1 MESRHLGVMA
11 ICGLVVVVLCGPI
24 GVRTE
29 AADRQNGDIL
39 VRLFGGTAEIA
50 SRSALDQAD
59 LYLHKG
65 AGHLCEDH
73 GHDGDQQRSHS
84 LPMQGLVRR
93 LHGQTAPRDHS
104 HVVGSDEK
112 ELLPWFVIAARL
124 DPRNVEA
131 WRTGAYWYYRT
142 GQVREA
148 ERFISA
154 GIASNPS
161 DHRVYL
167 ERGILY
173 HRLER
178 WNESA
183 SDLRTAM
190 RLYRS
195 LDEDSPFE
203 LKAARI
209 YLRDCAERLRK

>member
-11 ICGLVVVVLCGPI
+11 VCGLVAVLLCRPI
-24 GVRTE
+24 GVRTQ
-29 AADRQNGDIL
+29 AADRHSGDIL
-39 VRLFGGTAEIA
+39 ARLFGGTAEIA
-50 SRSALDQAD
+50 SQSALDKAD

-65 AGHLCEDH
+65 VGHLCDEHEHHGDH
-73 GHDGDQQRSHS
+73 DRPCA
-84 LPMQGLVRR
+84 LPMQGLVNR
-93 LHGQTAPRDHS
+93 LHGQTAPRDHV
-104 HVVGSDEK
+104 HIRGIEEK

-131 WRTGAYWYYRT
+131 WRIGAYWYYRT
-142 GQVREA
+142 GQVRDA
-148 ERFISA
+148 ERFITA
-154 GIASNPS
+154 GIESNRS

-190 RLYRS
+190 RLYRV

-209 YLRDCAERLRK
+209 YLRDCGERLRK